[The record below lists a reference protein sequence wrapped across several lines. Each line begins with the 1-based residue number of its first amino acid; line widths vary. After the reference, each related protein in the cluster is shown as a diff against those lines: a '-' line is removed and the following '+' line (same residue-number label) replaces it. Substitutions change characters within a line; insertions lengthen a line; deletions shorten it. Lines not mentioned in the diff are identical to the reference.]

1 MAVVCP
7 SCQKELGLKGAKP
20 GRYSPKCPR
29 CGSGLLLVV
38 KDDGSAEVSLRA
50 APDVMATRS
59 PEVAT
64 MATAGATAAGRG
76 EGGSATVAMGGA
88 GGMAAGDVA
97 GAAPATAGA
106 GGGDDPLVGTML
118 GGYEVL
124 EKLGQGGMGAVYL
137 ARQVSL
143 DRKVALKT
151 LRPELAKDPD
161 LVARFTREAFAAAQL
176 THHHVVQIYDIGES
190 NGVHFFAMELVEGK
204 PLSGLVR
211 ELGRLDVETA
221 VAYVL
226 QAARGLKAAHDR
238 GMIHRDVKP
247 ANLLLSDEGL
257 VKVADLGLVKRG
269 SEKKNG
275 RPGGGGSGTGGLGE
289 TGFNKTM
296 GTPAFMAP
304 EQAKDATRV
313 DERADVYS
321 LGCTLYNLLTG
332 GPPYTGRTVEEI
344 LTKQATE
351 PPPPVDVVVKNVP
364 AGLAE
369 IVNRM
374 VARNPEQRYRTMAEV
389 IGALEGFLGLKGG
402 GLSAAGQTE
411 VSLIEANAKKFN
423 RAGLAP
429 YRLPLGLA
437 VGAVCVA
444 VGGVMLFSA
453 NWAWGLGILTIPLWM
468 WGARE
473 VTLGFVGRGLLL
485 RKLREAWFAG
495 GWGRALA
502 VAGKAA
508 AYALVVLVVLWA
520 IGALGPVL
528 AMAVL
533 GVALGVG
540 WCFGVDMP
548 TALARRGVLAEL
560 RETLKVLRQRGMDE
574 EAVRLTVARNAGAH
588 WEELHEALFGYEA
601 KLEARQVLRQG
612 EMGKKRKLFAPW
624 RDWIVRWLEKS
635 AEAARAA
642 AAARHLAKVEARRL
656 AKEGKKNAEAEAR
669 ELAEAMVLR
678 AADAKKAEAKAKAA
692 KAAGRPVEMSIALVR
707 ADGSVQDLSS
717 DERARV
723 RRERGFVKRRYGG
736 VVGLLIGPQARL
748 ALGLVVLLGFALWL
762 RQNDNLKLSE
772 WAAAG
777 RAVMSQTADRINEAI
792 GNVSGEDVEG
802 SGARV
807 VVPKDSGR
815 RVPLELPMLPKAV
828 TGLWADFGAGVAGL
842 LLLVSAVFS
851 GIRLGWFVIPG
862 AALLLAGHLLG
873 GMVPSVWVLSGT
885 QVVQAA
891 GLAWALLG
899 LLLVRSD

>member
-29 CGSGLLLVV
+29 CGAGLLLLV
-38 KDDGSAEVSLRA
+38 KEDGSVEVSVKA
-50 APDVMATRS
+50 APDVMTTRA
-59 PEVAT
+59 PEAAT
-64 MATAGATAAGRG
+64 MATAAA
-76 EGGSATVAMGGA
+76 SSGGA
-88 GGMAAGDVA
+88 SASSAHPTSV
-97 GAAPATAGA
+97 GAATESPDVGVAQAPA
-106 GGGDDPLVGTML
+106 GGPAVGVAGDDPLVGTTL

-137 ARQVSL
+137 ARQLSL

-151 LRPELAKDPD
+151 LRPELARDPD

-226 QAARGLKAAHDR
+226 QAARGLKAAHDC

-247 ANLLLSDEGL
+247 ANLLLSEEGL

-269 SEKKNG
+269 AEKRNG
-275 RPGGGGSGTGGLGE
+275 RAGSAMTAAGGE

-351 PPPPVDVVVKNVP
+351 PPPPVDVVVRNVP

-374 VARNPEQRYRTMAEV
+374 VARNPEQRYRSMAEV

-402 GLSAAGQTE
+402 GLSAARQTE

-423 RAGLAP
+423 QAGLAP
-429 YRLPLGLA
+429 YRLPLALGVTAL
-437 VGAVCVA
+437 CVA
-444 VGGVMLFSA
+444 VGSVMLVSQA
-453 NWAWGLGILTIPLWM
+453 WAWGLGLLLTPLWM
-468 WGARE
+468 WMSRE
-473 VTLGFVGRGLLL
+473 VALGFAGSGLLL

-495 GWGRALA
+495 GLVRALA

-508 AYALVVLVVLWA
+508 AYAVVGLVVLWA
-520 IGALGPVL
+520 VGALWPVL
-528 AMAVL
+528 AMAVVGVGM
-533 GVALGVG
+533 GVA
-540 WCFGVDMP
+540 WCFAVDVP

-588 WEELHEALFGYEA
+588 WEELHEALFGYAA

-624 RDWIVRWLEKS
+624 RDGIVRWLERS

-656 AKEGKKNAEAEAR
+656 AKEGKKNAEAEAK

-678 AADAKKAEAKAKAA
+678 AADAKKAAEKAKAA
-692 KAAGRPVEMSIALVR
+692 RAAGRPVEMSISLVR
-707 ADGSVQDLSS
+707 ADGSVQDLSTE
-717 DERARV
+717 ERARV
-723 RRERGFVKRRYGG
+723 RRDRGFVKRRYGG
-736 VVGLLIGPQARL
+736 IVGLLIGPQARL
-748 ALGLVVLLGFALWL
+748 VMGLIVLLGFALWL
-762 RQNDNLKLSE
+762 RQNDNLRPAE
-772 WAAAG
+772 WLAAG
-777 RAVMSQTADRINEAI
+777 RAVASQAADRINEAI

-802 SGARV
+802 SGAKV
-807 VVPKDSGR
+807 VLPKDSGR
-815 RVPLELPMLPKAV
+815 RAPLELPLLPPAL
-828 TGLWADFGAGVAGL
+828 TRLWADFGAGVASL
-842 LLLVSAVFS
+842 LLLVSAAFS

-862 AALLLAGHLLG
+862 AAFLLAGHTVGEL
-873 GMVPSVWVLSGT
+873 VPQLWLLSGT
-885 QVVQAA
+885 QVLQAA
-891 GLAWALLG
+891 GLGWALLG